1 MSKNLET
8 LAREWEAART
18 RMRGPVFFPGL
29 PSHPFIVDTAS
40 PPIVS
45 EHVRQ
50 QQENYCRSVGLPSAS
65 VVLDHTCQQYENQ
78 SRYLIGLPSANMHNW
93 FPDEASIPV
102 ALPDDKP
109 TPLDWAKDTDHKRV
123 VDVLDS
129 ITQGKITKPA
139 RDALRK
145 GLDKADAPLT
155 GKAKSN
161 DALGRAIRYSK

>member
-1 MSKNLET
+1 MSKDLET
-8 LAREWEAART
+8 LAREWDAART
-18 RMRGPVFFPGL
+18 RMRATVLFPGL

-40 PPIVS
+40 PPIIS

-50 QQENYCRSVGLPSAS
+50 QQENYCRSVGLPSTS
-65 VVLDHTCQQYENQ
+65 VVLDHTRQQYENQ
-78 SRYLIGLPSANMHNW
+78 SRYLIGLPSANIHSW
-93 FPDEASIPV
+93 FPDEASIHV

-109 TPLDWAKDTDHKRV
+109 PSPDWAKDTDHKRV

-145 GLDKADAPLT
+145 GLDKAEAPLT
-155 GKAKSN
+155 GIDKSN
-161 DALGRAIRYSK
+161 DALGRAIRWTK